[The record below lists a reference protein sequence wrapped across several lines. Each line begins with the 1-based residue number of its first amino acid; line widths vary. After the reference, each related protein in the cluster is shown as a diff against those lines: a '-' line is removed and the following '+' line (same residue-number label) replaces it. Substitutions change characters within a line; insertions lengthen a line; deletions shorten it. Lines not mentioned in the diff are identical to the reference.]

1 MNVGLAD
8 RANVDGAVT
17 LCENHQ
23 RVEIR
28 ASRVGAE
35 VMCMEHSVVTVTSL

>member
-1 MNVGLAD
+1 MDVALAG
-8 RANVDGAVT
+8 RANVDSAVP
-17 LCENHQ
+17 LSENL
-23 RVEIR
+23 RGVEIR